1 MNLASLLTAA
11 SAVVVLGFVVL
22 APKLARAESPAAK
35 PYRDFITK
43 NATDENRYVEAW
55 WEANLDTDAALERVA
70 VLCDATGDDRKGYF
84 IVEKDES
91 HRWEISF
98 DVDSRT
104 KLCQAKPAAPPTWE
118 HRSTGTIELRQ
129 GFRDGYQ
136 VWNYA
141 IRVGLPV
148 IVREEQLDNAA
159 AGGKPAVKDWDLLI
173 KKRKE
178 KNYEQPE
185 HMRVLGS

>member
-1 MNLASLLTAA
+1 MRAFTLATLVSASLVVGPAIA
-11 SAVVVLGFVVL
+11 S
-22 APKLARAESPAAK
+22 AESPTAK
-35 PYRDFITK
+35 TFRDFITK
-43 NATDENRYVEAW
+43 NATDESRYIEAW
-55 WEANLDTDAALERVA
+55 WEANLDADPGLEHVAL
-70 VLCDATGDDRKGYF
+70 LCDVGGDDRKGYF
-84 IVEKDES
+84 IIEKDEA
-91 HRWEISF
+91 HRWEITF

-104 KLCQAKPAAPPTWE
+104 KACQTKPAAVPAFE
-118 HRSTGTIELRQ
+118 HRTAGSVELRQ

-173 KKRKE
+173 KKKKE

-185 HMRVLGS
+185 HMRQLNS

>member
-1 MNLASLLTAA
+1 LLTAT
-11 SAVVVLGFVVL
+11 LVL
-22 APKLARAESPAAK
+22 APCIASAESPAAK
-35 PYRDFITK
+35 AFQEFITT
-43 NATDENRYVEAW
+43 NAAQTDRYVEAW
-55 WEANLDTDAALERVA
+55 WEANLDADVGLERVA
-70 VLCDATGDDRKGYF
+70 LICDATGDDKKGYF
-84 IVEKDES
+84 IVEKDAA

-104 KLCQAKPAAPPTWE
+104 KACKAKPAAPPAWE
-118 HRSTGTIELRQ
+118 HRAATTIELRQ
-129 GFRDGYQ
+129 DFRDGYQ

-159 AGGKPAVKDWDLLI
+159 SGGKPAVKDWDLLI
-173 KKRKE
+173 KKKKE

-185 HMRVLGS
+185 HMRLLNG